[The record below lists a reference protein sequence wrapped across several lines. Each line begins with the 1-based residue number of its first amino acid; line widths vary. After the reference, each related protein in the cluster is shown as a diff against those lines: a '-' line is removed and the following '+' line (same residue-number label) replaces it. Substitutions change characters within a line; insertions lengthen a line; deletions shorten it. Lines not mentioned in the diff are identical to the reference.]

1 MSERVRYVRLGV
13 FVLVGTGLLVAAVLV
28 LGAGVFSRGGIMIE
42 TYIDE
47 SVQGLDLGSPI
58 KQRGVKIGTVTEI
71 GFVRQFYHI
80 PLDDPRYETVGRYVV
95 VRGRFQPLADS
106 HLTQAEIEAAL
117 SRTVAAGLRLKL
129 ATQGITGTSYMEADY
144 VDPAKNP
151 PLIPSW
157 TPEYLYIPSSPS
169 TIAQI
174 GDAAQR
180 VFDRLDRLDI
190 EGVVKHMDALL
201 VSLDGTVRQ
210 ANVPVLSKNADK
222 LLVELQATSA
232 AVRRVAEATDA
243 TTLQRNANQAL
254 KQLDRTLTDTSQ
266 LLTTRTAALDAT
278 LESLRESA
286 ANLEETTRT
295 LRSYPSLLL
304 LGEPPPRFQP
314 PKRSE

>member
-13 FVLVGTGLLVAAVLV
+13 FVLAGTALLVAAVLV
-28 LGAGVFSRGGIMIE
+28 LGAGVFSTGGIMIE
-42 TYIDE
+42 TYVDE

-117 SRTVAAGLRLKL
+117 SKTVAAGLRLKL

-144 VDPAKNP
+144 VDPRKSA
-151 PLIPSW
+151 PLVPSW
-157 TPEYLYIPSSPS
+157 TPEYLYIPSTPS

-232 AVRRVAEATDA
+232 AVRRVAEATNA

>member
-1 MSERVRYVRLGV
+1 MRERVGYVRLGL
-13 FVLVGTGLLVAAVLV
+13 FVLIGTGLLVAAVLV
-28 LGAGVFSRGGIMIE
+28 LGAGIFSRGGIMIE

-71 GFVRQFYHI
+71 GFVREFYHI
-80 PLDDPRYETVGRYVV
+80 PLDDPRFETVGRYVV
-95 VRGRFQPLADS
+95 VRGRLQPIADR
-106 HLTQAEIEAAL
+106 HLTQAEIEATINK
-117 SRTVAAGLRLKL
+117 TVAAGLRLKL
-129 ATQGITGTSYMEADY
+129 ATQGLTGTSYLEADY
-144 VDPAKNP
+144 VDPRKNP

-190 EGVVKHMDALL
+190 EGVVKHLDALL
-201 VSLDGTVRQ
+201 ISLDGTVRQ
-210 ANVPVLSKNADK
+210 ANVPALSKNADR
-222 LLVELQATSA
+222 LLVELRETSA
-232 AVRRVAEATDA
+232 AVRRVADATDA

-254 KQLDRTLTDTSQ
+254 RQLDRTLADTSQ
-266 LLTTRTAALDAT
+266 LLTSRTQQLDET
-278 LESLRESA
+278 LESLRASA
-286 ANLEETTRT
+286 ANLEDATRT